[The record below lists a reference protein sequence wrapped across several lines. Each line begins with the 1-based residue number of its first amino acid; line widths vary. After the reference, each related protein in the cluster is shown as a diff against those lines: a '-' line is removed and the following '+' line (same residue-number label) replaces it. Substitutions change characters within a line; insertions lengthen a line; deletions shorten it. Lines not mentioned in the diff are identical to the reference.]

1 MKNLLLPVAVL
12 LAALFALLQAEGP
25 GNATPFNGKRVL
37 FIGIDGLRPD
47 ALRRAMATGM
57 APNLKQ
63 LVDSGTVTWNALA
76 GGPPAPSPSNQPTI
90 SGAGWTSF
98 FTGTWID
105 RHNVNGN
112 ATPAYD
118 QPAVAGSYLV
128 TQAPAFARR
137 LQEAVPAA
145 SVASIAS
152 WGWIEDYLVTA
163 QPSAFSWHEKGV
175 GATYPDRDA
184 SVAAKTLAY
193 LAASDPDVLMLHF
206 DQVDGAGHASG
217 FSPNNPVYLNAV
229 ANVDAHIGS
238 VLAAIK
244 ARPQYAAEQW
254 LTIVS
259 TDHGGI
265 GTSHGG
271 QTPEER
277 TIFMIANGPGV
288 AAGRVTGEL
297 VGQPALAHTVFKYLG
312 VAVDPAW
319 QWAERPFAI
328 APTAIVSG
336 AGTRALIEVI
346 QPAGGSVP
354 GCTGIELYRNGTLVS
369 TQPANVTTFTD
380 APALPAAGSVTFT
393 YEVRWAGT
401 TVTPVP
407 AAVTLAA
414 AAGIDLSA
422 GLVLDLPFDGN
433 SQDASTRGNHA
444 SVTGTTGYTAGRTG
458 QALVLSGVQYATLPA
473 ASADLKFG
481 ADTSFTVAFWI
492 QAPTQW
498 TSDPVLISN
507 KNWNSGANQGWAIA
521 CQSNTANNNTW
532 QWNFKGALQ
541 TRKDFDAGGVI
552 RTGSWHH
559 LAVSHNRTGN
569 AEFYADGVFIGSVAI
584 SGAGDVDT
592 AFPIQLGRDGNGG
605 NALNVTMAMDD
616 LKIWRRALTSAEI
629 RSMVPLPPPDITTG
643 LVLDLPFEGTAN
655 DVSGRNNNGTLI
667 GGTTYAAGRTGQALV
682 LNGTQYVSLG
692 QPADLQFGTATDFT
706 IAAWVKSSGP
716 WTADPALIS
725 NKNWDSGANTGWF
738 LGGQQDASTWQWNFK
753 GTATTRRDFDAGGVI
768 NDGGWHHTAVSHRRT
783 GAAEFYHDGT
793 LIGSVSIGGTGS
805 ADTLAPL
812 GINIGRDGNGL
823 NYSWSSDLLV
833 DDLRIW
839 RRALTSA
846 DIAQISPPQPAG
858 YAAWRQENFPA
869 AQVAD
874 PAISGCDAD
883 PDSDGIVNL
892 HEYAFRTLPLQP
904 GGTTTPVPAAGG
916 ITFAIPAGGIGDP
929 ATGYTAGGLR
939 YQIQASADLT
949 AGSWTPVTSPGPASL
964 APGPRGTISATVTI
978 PPGTAARSF
987 LRVQTSA
994 E

>member
-1 MKNLLLPVAVL
+1 MKRILLPVSAL
-12 LAALFALLQAEGP
+12 LAAFFAVLQAEGP
-25 GNATPFNGKRVL
+25 GVSSPFNGKRVL

-47 ALRRAMATGM
+47 ALRKAIATGM

-63 LVDSGTVTWNALA
+63 LVESGTVTWNAVA
-76 GGPPAPSPSNQPTI
+76 GGPAAPSPSNQPTI

-98 FTGTWID
+98 YTGTWID

-137 LQEAVPAA
+137 LQEVVPAA

-152 WGWIEDYLVTA
+152 WNWIEDYLVTA
-163 QPSAFSWHEKGV
+163 QPSAFSWHEKGN
-175 GATYPDRDA
+175 GATYPERDT
-184 SVAAKTLAY
+184 SVAGKAQTY
-193 LAASDPDVLMLHF
+193 LATNNPDVLMLHF

-238 VLAAIK
+238 VLAALK
-244 ARPQYAAEQW
+244 ARPEYVSEQW

-265 GTSHGG
+265 GTGHGG
-271 QTPEER
+271 QSVEER
-277 TIFMIANGPGV
+277 TIFMIASGPGV
-288 AAGRVTGEL
+288 AAGRVTPET
-297 VGQPALAHTVFKYLG
+297 VGQPALAQTVFKYFG

-319 QWAERPFAI
+319 QWAERPFAL
-328 APTAIVSG
+328 APTAIASG

-369 TQPANVTTFTD
+369 TQPANVTVFTD
-380 APALPAAGSVTFT
+380 APALSATGSVTFS

-407 AAVTLAA
+407 ARVTLAA
-414 AAGIDLSA
+414 ASGIDLSTD
-422 GLVLDLPFDGN
+422 LVLDLPFDGN
-433 SQDASTRGNHA
+433 SQDASPRGNHA
-444 SVTGTTGYTAGRTG
+444 TVTGTAGYTAGRTG
-458 QALVLSGVQYATLPA
+458 QALVLSGAQYATLPA
-473 ASADLKFG
+473 TYTDLKFG
-481 ADTSFTVAFWI
+481 ADTSFTIAFWI
-492 QAPTQW
+492 QARTQW

-507 KNWNSGANQGWAIA
+507 KNWNSGSNAGWAIA
-521 CQSNTANNNTW
+521 CQSNAANNNTW
-532 QWNFKGALQ
+532 QWNLKGALLA
-541 TRKDFDAGGVI
+541 RKDFDSGGVI

-559 LAVSHNRTGN
+559 IAISHNRTGN
-569 AEFYADGVFIGSVAI
+569 ADFYADGVPLGSVAL

-592 AFPIQLGRDGNGG
+592 AFPIQIGRDGNGG

-616 LKIWRRALTSAEI
+616 LKIWRRALTSAEV
-629 RSMVPLPPPDITTG
+629 RSMVPLPPPDVTTG
-643 LVLDLPFEGTAN
+643 LVLDLPFEGN
-655 DVSGRNNNGTLI
+655 VSDISGRNNHGTLN
-667 GGTTYAAGRTGQALV
+667 GGTAFAAGRTGQALV

-692 QPADLQFGTATDFT
+692 QPADLQFGAATDFT

-716 WTADPALIS
+716 WTGDPALIS

-738 LGGQQDASTWQWNFK
+738 LGAQQDASTWQWNFK
-753 GTATTRRDFDAGGVI
+753 GAATTRKDFDAGGVI
-768 NDGGWHHTAVSHRRT
+768 SDTSWHHIAVSHRRT
-783 GAAEFYHDGT
+783 GAAEFYHNGT
-793 LIGSVSIGGTGS
+793 LIGSVSISGAGS

-823 NYSWSSDLLV
+823 TYSWSSDLLV
-833 DDLRIW
+833 DDLKIW

-846 DIAQISPPQPAG
+846 DIAQISPPQPSG
-858 YAAWRQENFPA
+858 YNTWRQENFSA
-869 AQVAD
+869 AQLSD
-874 PAISGCDAD
+874 PAISGPDAD
-883 PDSDGIVNL
+883 PDHDGQRNL
-892 HEYAFRTLPLQP
+892 DEFAFGSLPLEPGSNSIQPAVP
-904 GGTTTPVPAAGG
+904 GGG
-916 ITFAIPAGGIGDP
+916 FSFLIPANGVGDP
-929 ATGYTAGGLR
+929 ATGYRARGLLYR
-939 YQIQASADLT
+939 PESSGSLT
-949 AGSWTPVTSPGPASL
+949 TWTP
-964 APGPRGTISATVTI
+964 APGSAQLSPAPSGMIRVSI
-978 PPGTAARSF
+978 PFAPAPGRQFYRIVPAA
-987 LRVQTSA
+987 